1 MATSYLVPG
10 VYVEERL
17 SGARPIEPVG
27 TSLPGFIGVANG
39 DNAAVNVPV
48 AVNNWSQF
56 REVFCRDSGEGTP
69 LAFAVYGFFQNGGDR
84 CYVVNVGPKGTVIGD
99 GKGPG
104 GVTLLEGIDEVAI
117 VACPG
122 FTDPA
127 SYDSMLS
134 HCELMTDRV
143 AILDAPPDVH
153 DTRRLTTVG
162 AARRTTPAPTPAG
175 PAGGAPGTAAG
186 PVPRPA
192 RAGGEGGGGAGAG
205 EVEGV
210 KPRQS
215 DNGFGAFYYPWIRIR
230 NPFSPRETVEVPPSG
245 HMAGIYARTDGT
257 RGVHKAPANELIRGA
272 LDVTHRVTT
281 GEQKDLNPQGVN
293 CIRFFPREGIRVWG
307 ARTLAP
313 SASEWRYLNV
323 RRLMCMAEKSIRVS
337 TRWMVFEP
345 NDERLWKSI
354 RRDISAFLSLLWRQ
368 GALMGNAPED
378 AFFVQCDSETN
389 PTEVI
394 DAGMVRTVIGVAPV
408 KPAEFVVFE
417 IGQTAAGADVT
428 VGAA

>member
-1 MATSYLVPG
+1 
-10 VYVEERL
+10 
-17 SGARPIEPVG
+17 
-27 TSLPGFIGVANG
+27 
-39 DNAAVNVPV
+39 
-48 AVNNWSQF
+48 
-56 REVFCRDSGEGTP
+56 
-69 LAFAVYGFFQNGGDR
+69 
-84 CYVVNVGPKGTVIGD
+84 
-99 GKGPG
+99 
-104 GVTLLEGIDEVAI
+104 
-117 VACPG
+117 
-122 FTDPA
+122 
-127 SYDSMLS
+127 
-134 HCELMTDRV
+134 
-143 AILDAPPDVH
+143 
-153 DTRRLTTVG
+153 
-162 AARRTTPAPTPAG
+162 
-175 PAGGAPGTAAG
+175 
-186 PVPRPA
+186 
-192 RAGGEGGGGAGAG
+192 
-205 EVEGV
+205 
-210 KPRQS
+210 
-215 DNGFGAFYYPWIRIR
+215 
-230 NPFSPRETVEVPPSG
+230 
-245 HMAGIYARTDGT
+245 MAGIYARTDGT

-272 LDVTHRVTT
+272 LDVTHRVTM
-281 GEQKDLNPQGVN
+281 GEQRDLNPQGVN

-323 RRLMCMAEKSIRVS
+323 RRLMSMAEKSIRVS

-345 NDERLWKSI
+345 NDQRLWKSI